1 MKDFF
6 YKYSNREDLTAIRT
20 TKEVISYKQLFELAK
35 EISGYLIQNHFTS
48 QKYVPII
55 ASNSAEFIIL
65 IISLWNAGFVPVPL
79 NTRWT
84 EKEIE
89 LVLKRNQF
97 DVIFF
102 EKNFENKINHLDIKK
117 FSINNLQSYKSNK
130 TENIDYDESV
140 VIFTSGTTDIPKGV
154 VHTFTSLSNSIL
166 NSKEILNQNI
176 SDRWLAS
183 LPFYHIGGFQII
195 CRALSS
201 GCEIIISDDLDNNS
215 IINCI
220 NKFNP
225 THISL
230 VSTQLRR
237 LIDSNV
243 RLNPALKL
251 TLIGGGFS
259 DDELIIRSDKL
270 GWKPYRVYGSSETA
284 SFVTAANAN
293 EIISKPR
300 TVGKPMKNVLIKIS
314 NDNEVLISTESLFKY
329 YLNDTDETNIKNKNG
344 FYFSGDIGFIDG
356 DDYLFIEA
364 RRHDLIIT
372 GGENV
377 NPYEVENE
385 LIKISEIKEA
395 CVFPLQDAQ
404 WGQIVAAALVL
415 KSEINQEKIECDL
428 KKNLS
433 SYKIPKK
440 FFFVDEIPKTSL
452 GKFERNKIREMFA

>member
-102 EKNFENKINHLDIKK
+102 EKNFEYKINHLDIKK

-293 EIISKPR
+293 EIKSKPR

-344 FYFSGDIGFIDG
+344 FYSSGDIGFIDG